1 MADTVIKTT
10 FQFRRGQAATWAS
23 KDPVL
28 EYGEPGFE
36 SDTGRLKI
44 GTSDKKHWSQLPY
57 FGGGGVCQGYYYNG
71 AFYSDV
77 SHTHEMPA
85 SVEYIYIDISNS
97 NIYFYNGS
105 AYVQIINGGG
115 TIVPATD
122 TTPGV
127 MKLYN
132 AAGANTDGTI
142 TQKFITEELNKKV
155 EASVDSAHETLIL
168 D

>member
-1 MADTVIKTT
+1 
-10 FQFRRGQAATWAS
+10 
-23 KDPVL
+23 
-28 EYGEPGFE
+28 
-36 SDTGRLKI
+36 
-44 GTSDKKHWSQLPY
+44 
-57 FGGGGVCQGYYYNG
+57 
-71 AFYSDV
+71 
-77 SHTHEMPA
+77 MPA